1 VQSKTVTE
9 VEDDILS
16 VVERIT
22 TACGHAGLGI
32 KGYSK
37 ISYNK
42 YRQLPEEIQKQ
53 ILAGLT
59 DYASLLETVNP
70 ALPKIDYEI
79 STLELAERKLNLRVP
94 DDFKRVIKSGDIVE
108 IYDLERNTQLYR
120 NSEFLIYSSYD
131 LLTVCAYS
139 WPELFERSP
148 KFEKLVLDRSAEVAR
163 TSVATVPWNIE
174 DHYLKEKLDARNN
187 VFKMKMGYVSP
198 VYSSM
203 SGDRRAW
210 ASTLRVQPMGSSW
223 KDCDNV
229 IAFS

>member
-1 VQSKTVTE
+1 MQSKTVAE
-9 VEDDILS
+9 NQSDILT
-16 VVERIT
+16 VIERIT
-22 TACGHAGLGI
+22 VACANAGLNI

-42 YRQLPEEIQKQ
+42 YKQLPEEAQNQ
-53 ILAGLT
+53 ILVGLS
-59 DYASLLETVNP
+59 DYAGLLETVDP

-79 STLELAERKLNLRVP
+79 STMELAEKKLNLKIP

-108 IYDLERNTQLYR
+108 IYDLDRNIQLYR
-120 NSEFLIYSSYD
+120 NSEFLIYSTYD
-131 LLTVCAYS
+131 LLTVCAYP

-163 TSVATVPWNIE
+163 TSESTVPWNIE
-174 DHYLKEKLDARNN
+174 NHCLKEKLDARNN

-229 IAFS
+229 FAFS